1 MKHMIRNVILS
12 ILSITLFAFIYICVF
27 KISVIAICILLLFLA
42 LYGFLMG
49 WSWKSTEELKKYEQ
63 KQIHFE
69 LEQKDTQ
76 KILFFSLMTLS
87 PSYLCVF
94 LFSLIPL
101 YTYEV
106 WFLTVF
112 PCIFV
117 NCLPAIGV
125 LDEYYVLTQ
134 KKLPFLAWFLCLS
147 ASSCLVGVIT
157 SFVILKSIGM

>member
-1 MKHMIRNVILS
+1 MKHIIRNVILS
-12 ILSITLFAFIYICVF
+12 ILSITLFAFIYISVF
-27 KISVIAICILLLFLA
+27 KISVIAICILVLFLA

-94 LFSLIPL
+94 LFSLIPQNL
-101 YTYEV
+101 ENY
-106 WFLTVF
+106 
-112 PCIFV
+112 I
-117 NCLPAIGV
+117 
-125 LDEYYVLTQ
+125 
-134 KKLPFLAWFLCLS
+134 
-147 ASSCLVGVIT
+147 
-157 SFVILKSIGM
+157 